1 MRRSGILLG
10 LRRATG
16 MLMLAA
22 MAVAAAAQEAAKPQN
37 HAPGKIRITS
47 EMVLLSVSV
56 KDRYGNLVSE
66 LERREFRL
74 FDDDVEQNID
84 VFATDALPLSLVVL
98 VDNDLKWKEG
108 KEMAAS
114 IRAIVG
120 GIAASD
126 EVMVC
131 KFDMLFYPGADFSR
145 DEDVLMAQ
153 LREIQ
158 KATVPPHYLPRA
170 SGAPATN
177 STSGAP
183 AVAVP
188 ADSGS
193 RPSKAL
199 DDAIYSSAE
208 LLQER
213 GAERRK
219 VILVVSDGI
228 NGSKL
233 NHHTMEEV
241 QEKLLREN
249 IAVFSL
255 ATGSEFS
262 RKFQRLEKYS
272 RDSGGDIYFASKS
285 SAMERLY
292 AHITEQARHEYVLA
306 YVPRGNN
313 RETDYHHVLV
323 QTIHPGLTVQARDGY
338 YSDKTA
344 AAPKP

>member
-1 MRRSGILLG
+1 MSSNRFLPGMRGAASMLILG
-10 LRRATG
+10 
-16 MLMLAA
+16 A
-22 MAVAAAAQEAAKPQN
+22 MAIATAAQETVKPQN
-37 HAPGKIRITS
+37 QAAGKIRTTS

-66 LERREFRL
+66 LQRSEFRL
-74 FDDDVEQNID
+74 FDDQVEQDID
-84 VFATDALPLSLVVL
+84 VFATDALPLSLLVL
-98 VDNDLKWKEG
+98 VDNDLKWKDG

-120 GIAASD
+120 GVAATD

-131 KFDMLFYPGADFSR
+131 RFDMKFYSGEDFSR
-145 DEDVLMAQ
+145 DEDKIMAE
-153 LREIQ
+153 LKEVQ
-158 KATVPPHYLPRA
+158 KDSLPTHSFPPAPLPGP
-170 SGAPATN
+170 SN
-177 STSGAP
+177 STTGSPRVAAP
-183 AVAVP
+183 T
-188 ADSGS
+188 SLGS

-208 LLQER
+208 LLAAR
-213 GAERRK
+213 GADRRK
-219 VILVVSDGI
+219 VILLVSDGL
-228 NGSKL
+228 NAPKL
-233 NHHTMEEV
+233 NHHTMNEV

-262 RKFQRLEKYS
+262 RKFQRIEKYS
-272 RDSGGDIYFASKS
+272 KDSGGDIYFATKS
-285 SAMERLY
+285 SAMEQLY

-313 RETDYHHVLV
+313 RTLDYHRVLV
-323 QTIHPGLTVQARDGY
+323 QTTHPGLTVQARDGY

-344 AAPKP
+344 TPVNP

>member
-1 MRRSGILLG
+1 MQSGLLVGMRKVICVFG
-10 LRRATG
+10 LATMTIG
-16 MLMLAA
+16 
-22 MAVAAAAQEAAKPQN
+22 VGAQETAKPQN
-37 HAPGKIRITS
+37 AAPGKIRITS
-47 EMVLLSVSV
+47 EMVMLSVSV

-74 FDDDVEQNID
+74 FDDEVEQNID

-153 LREIQ
+153 LKEIQ
-158 KATVPPHYLPRA
+158 NATTPPHYLPRA
-170 SGAPATN
+170 PGAPATN

-183 AVAVP
+183 SIGAH
-188 ADSGS
+188 ADAGS

-208 LLQER
+208 LLQAR

-228 NGSKL
+228 NGVKL
-233 NHHTMEEV
+233 NRHTMDEV

-285 SAMERLY
+285 NAMEELY

-313 RETDYHHVLV
+313 RALDYHRVVV
-323 QTIHPGLTVQARDGY
+323 QVIHPGLTVQARDGY
-338 YSDKTA
+338 YSDKPAGTRN
-344 AAPKP
+344 P

>member
-1 MRRSGILLG
+1 MAIG
-10 LRRATG
+10 
-16 MLMLAA
+16 
-22 MAVAAAAQEAAKPQN
+22 AVAQETAKPQN
-37 HAPGKIRITS
+37 AAPGKIRITS

-74 FDDDVEQNID
+74 FDDEVEQNID

-153 LREIQ
+153 LKEIQ
-158 KATVPPHYLPRA
+158 SATTSPHYLPRA
-170 SGAPATN
+170 PGAPTTN

-183 AVAVP
+183 AIGAHTD
-188 ADSGS
+188 AGS

-208 LLQER
+208 LLQAR
-213 GAERRK
+213 GTEKRK

-228 NGSKL
+228 NGVKL

-285 SAMERLY
+285 SAMEELY
-292 AHITEQARHEYVLA
+292 AHITEQARHKYVLA

-313 RETDYHHVLV
+313 RALDYHRVVVHV
-323 QTIHPGLTVQARDGY
+323 IHPGLTVQARDGY
-338 YSDKTA
+338 YSDKPA
-344 AAPKP
+344 GAPNP